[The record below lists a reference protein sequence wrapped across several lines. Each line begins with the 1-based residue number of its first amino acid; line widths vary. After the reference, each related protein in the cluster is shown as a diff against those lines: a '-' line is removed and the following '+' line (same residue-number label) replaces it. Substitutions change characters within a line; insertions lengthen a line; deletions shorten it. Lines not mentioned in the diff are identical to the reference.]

1 MSTNSIRKV
10 MSQSFFTYTV
20 HQNDYLITTYNYNNR
35 QNKLVTYLMY
45 FADTYL
51 GICIYY
57 ACVWLTIIL
66 LFWQFEVKKQL
77 IIPNLYLCLILFNLY
92 LTIYFFLW
100 LLDDKQVLDQE
111 VKMKDIYSVKDCK
124 HNKYF
129 SPSEQRQLYLIGGD
143 LVTATKYHL
152 PLPKS
157 FLWFQNKGYGII
169 HYYNKSSGKTTVV
182 IYANEKIDVKVI
194 GIMTFFH
201 TCKYLHKCSILSLS
215 DDVKDSDDNH
225 LSILKLKD
233 KLFLAFKTSLLI
245 LSIVLGIIGNINL
258 LKIGSIIL
266 LILSTINSYTF
277 LFTNSLRYKINMK
290 IKLARAKI
298 YFKNN

>member
-10 MSQSFFTYTV
+10 MSQSFFTYTA
-20 HQNDYLITTYNYNNR
+20 HQNDYLIKAYNYNNC

-57 ACVWLTIIL
+57 ICVWLTIIL

-77 IIPNLYLCLILFNLY
+77 IVPNLYICLILLNLY
-92 LTIYFFLW
+92 LTIYLFLW
-100 LLDDKQVLDQE
+100 LLDDKQVLEQE
-111 VKMKDIYSVKDCK
+111 VNMKDIQSVKDCK
-124 HNKYF
+124 YNKYF

-169 HYYNKSSGKTTVV
+169 HYYNRSSEATTVV
-182 IYANEKIDVKVI
+182 IYANEKTDVKVI

-201 TCKYLHKCSILSLS
+201 TCKYLHKCSILSLR
-215 DDVKDSDDNH
+215 DDIKDSDDNH
-225 LSILKLKD
+225 PSILKLKD

-277 LFTNSLRYKINMK
+277 LFTHSLRYKINMK